1 MDQRLDHG
9 KKFIMIRQAA
19 PTVSWPWEFVELAGV
34 MLLALDRG
42 GRVLHINARGAEI
55 LGRPVDEIVGR
66 DWHAEFVPERCRDEV
81 RRVFAQ
87 VIAGEA
93 DAPDTYEN
101 PVLCPDGS
109 ERIIAWRNA
118 RVRDPETGVLVAGI
132 SSGEDVTDLR
142 RAEAELRESEAR
154 FRATFEQAAV
164 GMAHVGFDGRFLRIN
179 DTLCAITG
187 YDRAELER
195 LTFADITHPDDLGA
209 DLAQAEAL
217 RSGEIPSYRLE
228 KRYIRKDGAEVWV
241 SLTGSVVRNA
251 TGAPQHFL
259 AVVEDIGA
267 RKAAEALQAS
277 EELQRL
283 ALNAANAG
291 AWHWDGQTDALTWSP
306 EVFQL
311 FGLGPSDRA
320 PDFRYWLE
328 HWVHPEDRHLFEAV
342 LRKAEE
348 EGGSTFAIEFRATVA
363 AQGQRWISS
372 TGRVICDQA
381 HRPIRAYGLLADITS
396 RRRLETTLRESEER
410 LRLALAAGNIG
421 AWDWD
426 IAADRVTWSETFLP
440 AAAPSGAAP
449 DTVSQWLERVHPE
462 DRPRAAAA
470 IRQALAGEADYD
482 LDLRLI
488 GESGQILWLRT
499 RGTVLRDPAG
509 RPERMIGVDIDMTAD
524 KAAEEELRR
533 LTRELDHRT
542 RNAFALVQAIVSQT
556 LSPGRGRST
565 LLDRLSALLR
575 AQAIAARGEES
586 HLALLVSQELAP
598 YPPERVWIR
607 GPEIMLS
614 SRATTSLAMVL
625 HELASNAAKYGA
637 LAGEAGQ
644 LSVEWTVAHGD
655 DGEPLLRIDWT
666 EAAGRE
672 IAPPTR
678 QGFGSRLI
686 KGSVTST
693 LNGTVDVRCRP
704 SGLVANLTIPL
715 KNLAP

>member
-1 MDQRLDHG
+1 
-9 KKFIMIRQAA
+9 MIPQAA
-19 PTVSWPWEFVELAGV
+19 PTASWPWEFVELAGV

-66 DWHAEFVPERCRDEV
+66 DWFADFVPERCRDEI
-81 RRVFAQ
+81 RRVFEQ
-87 VIAGEA
+87 VMAGQA

-118 RVRDPETGVLVAGI
+118 RVRGPETGALVAAI

-195 LTFADITHPDDLGA
+195 LTFADITHPEDLKA
-209 DLAQAEAL
+209 NLAQAAAL

-228 KRYIRKDGAEVWV
+228 KRYIRKDGSVVWV

-259 AVVEDIGA
+259 AVIEDIGA
-267 RKAAEALQAS
+267 RKSAEALQAS

-283 ALNAANAG
+283 ALDAANAG
-291 AWHWDGQTDALTWSP
+291 AWQWDGEIDALTWSP

-320 PDFRYWLE
+320 PDFRHWLE
-328 HWVHPEDRHLFEAV
+328 HWVHPEDRPLFEAE

-348 EGGSTFAIEFRATVA
+348 EEGTSTFTIDFRATVVG
-363 AQGQRWISS
+363 QGQRWMSS

-381 HRPIRAYGLLADITS
+381 HHPIRAYGLLADITS
-396 RRRLETTLRESEER
+396 RRRLEETLRESEER

-421 AWDWD
+421 VWDWD
-426 IAADRVTWSETFLP
+426 IAADQVMWSETFLP
-440 AAAPSGAAP
+440 AAAKSGAPP
-449 DTVSQWLERVHPE
+449 DTVSQWFERVHPE

-470 IRQALAGEADYD
+470 IRQALAGEAEYD

-488 GESGQILWLRT
+488 GESGQIFWLRT
-499 RGTVLRDPAG
+499 RGTVIRDPAG

-533 LTRELDHRT
+533 LTHELDHRT

-556 LSPGRGRST
+556 LSPGPARST

-575 AQAIAARGEES
+575 AHAIAARGVES

-598 YPPERVWIR
+598 YPPERFSIR
-607 GPEIMLS
+607 GPDIMLS

-637 LAGEAGQ
+637 LSGEAGR

-655 DGEPLLRIDWT
+655 DGEPLLRIGWT
-666 EAAGRE
+666 EAADRE
-672 IAPPTR
+672 VAPPTR
-678 QGFGSRLI
+678 QGFGGQVITST
-686 KGSVTST
+686 VTSA
-693 LNGTVDVRCRP
+693 LAGTADLRYRP
-704 SGLVANLTIPL
+704 SGLAANLTIPL
-715 KNLAP
+715 KNLAR

>member
-1 MDQRLDHG
+1 
-9 KKFIMIRQAA
+9 MIPQAA
-19 PTVSWPWEFVELAGV
+19 PTVSWPWEFFELAGV

-66 DWHAEFVPERCRDEV
+66 DWFADFLPEWCRDEI
-81 RRVFAQ
+81 RRMFDQ
-87 VIAGEA
+87 KMRGDA

-187 YDRAELER
+187 YDRAELEP
-195 LTFADITHPDDLGA
+195 LTFADITHPDDIEA
-209 DLAQAEAL
+209 DLVQAEAL
-217 RSGEIPSYRLE
+217 HSGEIPSYRLE

-241 SLTGSVVRNA
+241 SLTGSVVRDA
-251 TGAPQHFL
+251 TSAPQHFL

-267 RKAAEALQAS
+267 RKAAEALRAS

-283 ALNAANAG
+283 ALDAANAG
-291 AWHWDGQTDALTWSP
+291 AWQWDGETGALTWSP

-311 FGLGPSDRA
+311 FGLDPSDGA
-320 PDFRYWLE
+320 PGFRHWLE
-328 HWVHPEDRHLFEAV
+328 RWVHPEDRHLFEAA

-348 EGGSTFAIEFRATVA
+348 QGGSTFAIEFRAMA
-363 AQGQRWISS
+363 ATGQGQRWISS
-372 TGRVICDQA
+372 AGRVICDRA
-381 HRPIRAYGLLADITS
+381 RRPIRAYGLLADITS
-396 RRRLETTLRESEER
+396 RRRLEATLRESEER

-421 AWDWD
+421 VWDWD
-426 IAADRVTWSETFLP
+426 IAADRVTWSETSLP

-449 DTVSQWLERVHPE
+449 ETVSQWLERVHPE

-470 IRQALAGEADYD
+470 LRQALAGEAEYD

-499 RGTVLRDPAG
+499 RGTVLRDPEG

-533 LTRELDHRT
+533 LTHELDHRT

-565 LLDRLSALLR
+565 LLDRLSSLLR
-575 AQAIAARGEES
+575 AQAIAARGEERD
-586 HLALLVSQELAP
+586 LALLVSQELAP
-598 YPPERVWIR
+598 YPPERISIC
-607 GPEIMLS
+607 GPDIMLS

-637 LAGEAGQ
+637 LSGEAGQ

-672 IAPPTR
+672 VAPPTR

-686 KGSVTST
+686 KSSVTAT
-693 LNGTVDVRCRP
+693 LNGTVDMRCRP
-704 SGLVANLTIPL
+704 SGLVANLSIPL